1 MATETSPLFSAQPVP
16 YSLSSHVTNPRSL
29 EAAVDA
35 AAEFLNQVG
44 HPPLGKCTVCG
55 AILAS
60 FVRFGVLNELFLVL
74 KGAVNYTNH

>member
-16 YSLSSHVTNPRSL
+16 YSLSSHVTNSRSL

-44 HPPLGKCTVCG
+44 HLPLYGG
-55 AILAS
+55 ASRHVALHFALDGSCNLLSTFLLAS
-60 FVRFGVLNELFLVL
+60 
-74 KGAVNYTNH
+74 